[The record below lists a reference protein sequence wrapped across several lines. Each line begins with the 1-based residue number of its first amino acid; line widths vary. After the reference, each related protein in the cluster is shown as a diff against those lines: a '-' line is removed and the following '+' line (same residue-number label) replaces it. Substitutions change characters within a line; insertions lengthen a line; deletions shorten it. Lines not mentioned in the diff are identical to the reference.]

1 MAEQLIQIRSV
12 KQYVKD
18 FLQPNITALNSPMR
32 RAQIKMQILDAFR
45 KEVFE
50 QIVGKFG
57 ADVLQKPRDEMAGL
71 DGIQNILNNSF
82 RKWRRL
88 CILCNEAGLIN
99 WLTLDDLKQI
109 LEEKEHDDAHL
120 SEVENKDGRTFE
132 ETSEA
137 V

>member
-1 MAEQLIQIRSV
+1 MAEQFIQIRSV
-12 KQYVKD
+12 KQYIRD
-18 FLQPNITALNSPMR
+18 FLQPNLNGLNSPMQ

-50 QIVGKFG
+50 QIVGKYG
-57 ADVLQKPRDEMAGL
+57 ADVLQKPRDELAEL

-99 WLTLDDLKQI
+99 WLTLNDLKQI
-109 LEEKEHDDAHL
+109 LDDKEHEDAHL
-120 SEVENKDGRTFE
+120 SEEVSEDAGQD
-132 ETSEA
+132 SEA